1 MWRVVAIVQPALHSK
16 GTHDVT
22 DKPLLPTINDPA
34 DLRKLPQA
42 KLPQVAEEIREYM
55 IEVLSKI
62 GGHTAASL
70 GPVELALALHYC
82 FDTPRDRLI
91 WDVGH
96 QAYSHKILTGR
107 RDRFPT
113 VKQYGGLS
121 GFLRREESEY
131 DVFNA
136 GHAGTSISAALG
148 MATARDLLGQ
158 DFHVVAVIGDGGLTA
173 GMAMEAFN
181 QAGHDKRRLI
191 VVLNDN
197 EMSIAPNVGAV
208 SGYLNRIRGGQP
220 YNTIKDEIEE
230 LLRSIPGV
238 GEMMFKSAKM
248 VKDAISRAFVPGV
261 LAEEL
266 GFRYYGPINGHDTD
280 ALVTAFQEAKHHD
293 HPVLIHTLT
302 KKGKGYAPAERD
314 PYSWHGTTPFD
325 LATGTFVKPK
335 AVAPSYTQVFAET
348 TIKLM
353 EQDAKVVAIT
363 AAMPD
368 GTGLNKVSPRFPERV
383 IDVGI
388 AEQHAVTLAA
398 GMALEGTKPIVAI
411 YSTFLQRAFDQVVH
425 DVCLMDIP
433 VAFAID
439 RGGIVGADG
448 PTHHGLLDFA
458 YLRALP
464 NMVVMAPKDENELAR
479 MLKTAVDL
487 DHPASVRYPRGN
499 GLGVTMEDPITPVE
513 VGKGELLREGRDAA
527 ILAVGHMVQPA
538 VEAAERLAAEGLEVA
553 VVNARFVKPLDEEML
568 LALADTTGCVV
579 TVEDHFLAGGFGSA
593 VLELLAD
600 RGRSHVKVGR
610 LGVPDGVHQ
619 HGPQE
624 LLRAKFGIDADGIA
638 NRVRELIA
646 SERRVGQAR

>member
-1 MWRVVAIVQPALHSK
+1 
-16 GTHDVT
+16 VT
-22 DKPLLPTINDPA
+22 DKPLLPTIDDPA
-34 DLRKLPQA
+34 DLRKLPQS
-42 KLPQVAEEIREYM
+42 KLPQVAQEIREYM

-70 GPVELALALHYC
+70 GPVELALALHYV
-82 FDTPRDRLI
+82 FDTPRDRLV

-148 MATARDLLGQ
+148 MATARDLLGK
-158 DFHVVAVIGDGGLTA
+158 DFHVIAVIGDGGLTA

-280 ALVTAFQEAKHHD
+280 ALVAAFQEAKHHD

-302 KKGKGYAPAERD
+302 MKGKGYAPAERD

-325 LATGTFVKPK
+325 LATGTFVKSK
-335 AVAPSYTQVFAET
+335 ASAPSYTQVFAET
-348 TIKLM
+348 TAKLM
-353 EQDAKVVAIT
+353 ALDERVVAIT

-368 GTGLNKVSPRFPERV
+368 GTGLNKVSPKFPDRV

-398 GMALEGTKPIVAI
+398 GMALEGTKPICAI

-487 DHPASVRYPRGN
+487 EHPASVRYPRGN
-499 GLGVTMEDPITPVE
+499 GLGVPIEDPITAVE

-527 ILAVGHMVQPA
+527 IIAIGHMVQPA
-538 VEAAERLAAEGLEVA
+538 VEAAEQLAAEGLEVA
-553 VVNARFVKPLDEEML
+553 VVNARFVKPLDEEMI
-568 LALADTTGCVV
+568 LALADTTGCLV

-600 RGRSHVKVGR
+600 NGRSHIKVGR

-624 LLRAKFGIDADGIA
+624 LLRAKFGIDADGIVK
-638 NRVRELIA
+638 RVRELVA
-646 SERRVGQAR
+646 AERRLGVIR

>member
-1 MWRVVAIVQPALHSK
+1 
-16 GTHDVT
+16 VT
-22 DKPLLPTINDPA
+22 DKPLLSSIDDPK
-34 DLRKLPQA
+34 DLRKLPPA

-70 GPVELALALHYC
+70 GPVELAIALHYC
-82 FDTPRDRLI
+82 FDTPRDRLV

-113 VKQYGGLS
+113 VKQHGGIS

-136 GHAGTSISAALG
+136 GHAGTSLSAAMG
-148 MATARDLLGQ
+148 MATARDIKGEN
-158 DFHVVAVIGDGGLTA
+158 FHVVAVIGDGGLTA
-173 GMAMEAFN
+173 GMAMEALN
-181 QAGHDKRRLI
+181 HAGHDKRRLI

-230 LLRSIPGV
+230 VLKSIPGV
-238 GEMMFKSAKM
+238 GELRFKSAKL

-266 GFRYYGPINGHDTD
+266 GFRYYGPINGHDTE
-280 ALVTAFQEAKHHD
+280 ALLEVFNEVKGLD

-302 KKGKGYAPAERD
+302 MKGKGYEPAERD

-325 LATGTFVKPK
+325 IATGAFVKPK
-335 AVAPSYTQVFAET
+335 ATAPSYTQVFAET
-348 TIKLM
+348 TVRLM
-353 EQDAKVVAIT
+353 EADPNVVAIT

-368 GTGLNKVSPRFPERV
+368 GTGLNKVSPRFPDRV

-398 GMALEGTKPIVAI
+398 GMALEGIRPICAI
-411 YSTFLQRAFDQVVH
+411 YSTFLQRAFDQVAH

-439 RGGIVGADG
+439 RGGLVGADG
-448 PTHHGLLDFA
+448 PTHHGLLDFT
-458 YLRALP
+458 YLRSLP
-464 NMVVMAPKDENELAR
+464 NMIVMAPKDENELAR
-479 MLKTAVDL
+479 MLKTAVYAG
-487 DHPASVRYPRGN
+487 HPAAVRFPRGN
-499 GLGVTMEDPITPVE
+499 GVGVAMDETLEAVE
-513 VGKGELLREGRDAA
+513 IGKGELLREGLDVA
-527 ILAVGHMVQPA
+527 IVAIGHMVPEA
-538 VEAAERLAAEGLEVA
+538 VAAAERLAAEGINAA
-553 VVNARFVKPLDEEML
+553 VVNARFVKPLDEELL
-568 LALADTTGCVV
+568 LALADTVGSIV

-593 VLELLAD
+593 LLELFEA
-600 RGRSHVKVGR
+600 RGRSHVRVSR
-610 LGVPDGVHQ
+610 IGVPDGVHQ
-619 HGPQE
+619 HGTIE
-624 LLRAKFGIDADGIA
+624 LLRARFGLDADGIA
-638 NRVRELIA
+638 TRVRELIA
-646 SERRVGQAR
+646 SDRRIGAVR

>member
-1 MWRVVAIVQPALHSK
+1 
-16 GTHDVT
+16 VT
-22 DKPLLPTINDPA
+22 EKLLPTIDDPK
-34 DLRKLPQA
+34 DLRKLPQS

-148 MATARDLLGQ
+148 MATARDLKG
-158 DFHVVAVIGDGGLTA
+158 DDYHVVAVIGDGGLTA

-208 SGYLNRIRGGQP
+208 SGYLNRIRGGQA
-220 YNTIKDEIEE
+220 YNTIKDDVEK
-230 LLRSIPGV
+230 LLKAIPGV
-238 GEMMFKSAKM
+238 GDIMFESAKM
-248 VKDAISRAFVPGV
+248 VKDALSRAFVPGV

-280 ALVTAFQEAKHHD
+280 ALVEVFNEVKKLD
-293 HPVLIHTLT
+293 HPVLIHALT
-302 KKGKGYAPAERD
+302 MKGKGYEPAERD

-325 LATGTFVKPK
+325 IATGSFVKAK
-335 AVAPSYTQVFAET
+335 SAAPSYTQVFADT
-348 TIKLM
+348 TIRLM
-353 EQDAKVVAIT
+353 EEDPRVVAVT

-368 GTGLNKVSPRFPERV
+368 GTGLNKVSPRFPDRV

-398 GMALEGTKPIVAI
+398 GMALEGMRPICAI

-439 RGGIVGADG
+439 RGGFVGADG
-448 PTHHGLLDFA
+448 PTHHGLLDFT

-464 NMVVMAPKDENELAR
+464 NMIVMASKDENELAR
-479 MLKTAVDL
+479 MLKTAVECG
-487 DHPASVRYPRGN
+487 HPASVRYPRGN
-499 GLGVTMEDPITPVE
+499 GLGVAMDEQLEPIE
-513 VGKGELLREGRDAA
+513 IGKAELLREGPDAA
-527 ILAVGHMVQPA
+527 IFAIGHMVAPA
-538 VEAAERLAAEGLEVA
+538 VEAAAKLAEEGLEVS
-553 VVNARFVKPLDEEML
+553 VVNARFVRPLDTEML
-568 LALADTTGCVV
+568 LALADSVGCIV
-579 TVEDHFLAGGFGSA
+579 TVEDHFLDGGFGSA
-593 VLELLAD
+593 VLEALEAN
-600 RGRSHVKVGR
+600 GRHHVRVAR
-610 LGVPDGVHQ
+610 MGVPVGVHQ
-619 HGPQE
+619 HGSQE
-624 LLRAKFGIDADGIA
+624 TLRARFGLDTDGIA
-638 NRVRELIA
+638 TRVRDLVA
-646 SERRVGQAR
+646 ADRRVGSPR

>member
-1 MWRVVAIVQPALHSK
+1 M
-16 GTHDVT
+16 T
-22 DKPLLPTINDPA
+22 DKPLLFAIEDPK
-34 DLRKLPQA
+34 DLRKLPPS
-42 KLPQVAEEIREYM
+42 KLPQVAQEIREYM

-70 GPVELALALHYC
+70 GPVELAIAIHYA
-82 FDTPRDRLI
+82 FDTPRDRLV

-113 VKQYGGLS
+113 IKQHGGLS

-136 GHAGTSISAALG
+136 GHAGTSLSAALG
-148 MATARDLLGQ
+148 MATARDIKGE

-173 GMAMEAFN
+173 GMAMEALN
-181 QAGHDKRRLI
+181 HAGHDKRRLV

-230 LLRSIPGV
+230 LLKAIPGV
-238 GEMMFKSAKM
+238 GDLMFKSAKLI
-248 VKDAISRAFVPGV
+248 KDAISRAFVPGV

-266 GFRYYGPINGHDTD
+266 GFRYYGPINGHDTE
-280 ALVTAFQEAKHHD
+280 ALLAVFEEVKHLD

-302 KKGKGYAPAERD
+302 MKGKGYEPAERD

-325 LATGTFVKPK
+325 IATGAFVKPK
-335 AVAPSYTQVFAET
+335 AAAPTYTQVFAET
-348 TIKLM
+348 TARLM
-353 EQDAKVVAIT
+353 EADASVVAVT

-368 GTGLNKVSPRFPERV
+368 GTGLNKVSPKFPGRV

-398 GMALEGTKPIVAI
+398 GMALEGIRPICAI

-433 VAFAID
+433 VAFAVD
-439 RGGIVGADG
+439 RGGLVGADG
-448 PTHHGLLDFA
+448 PTHHGLLDFT

-464 NMVVMAPKDENELAR
+464 NMIVMAPKDENELAR
-479 MLKTAVDL
+479 MLKTAVYAG
-487 DHPASVRYPRGN
+487 HPASVRYPRGN
-499 GLGVTMEDPITPVE
+499 GVGVPMDETIETVE
-513 VGKGELLREGRDAA
+513 IGKGELLAEGPDVA
-527 ILAVGHMVQPA
+527 IVAIGHMVPEA
-538 VEAAERLAAEGLEVA
+538 VAAAERLAAEGVSA
-553 VVNARFVKPLDEEML
+553 TVMNARFVKPLDEEML
-568 LALADTTGCVV
+568 LALADTVGRIV
-579 TVEDHFLAGGFGSA
+579 TVEDHYLSGGFGSA
-593 VLELLAD
+593 VLELLEA
-600 RGRSHVKVGR
+600 RGRSHVRVSR
-610 LGVPDGVHQ
+610 IGVPDGVHQ
-619 HGPQE
+619 HGTIE
-624 LLRAKFGIDADGIA
+624 LLRARFALDAEGIA
-638 NRVRELIA
+638 ARVRELIA
-646 SERRVGQAR
+646 SDRRVGAVR

>member
-1 MWRVVAIVQPALHSK
+1 
-16 GTHDVT
+16 
-22 DKPLLPTINDPA
+22 
-34 DLRKLPQA
+34 
-42 KLPQVAEEIREYM
+42 M
-55 IEVLSKI
+55 IETLSKI

-70 GPVELALALHYC
+70 GPVELALTLHYC
-82 FDTPRDRLI
+82 FDTPRDRLV

-96 QAYSHKILTGR
+96 QAYSHKIITGR

-113 VKQYGGLS
+113 VKQNGGIS

-148 MATARDLLGQ
+148 MATARDLLGEE
-158 DFHVVAVIGDGGLTA
+158 FHVVAVIGDGGLTA

-181 QAGHDKRRLI
+181 QAGHDKRRLV

-238 GEMMFKSAKM
+238 GDAIFKSAKM

-280 ALVTAFQEAKHHD
+280 ALIAVFEEVKHLD

-302 KKGKGYAPAERD
+302 KKGKGYEPAERD

-325 LATGTFVKPK
+325 IATGSFVKSKPG
-335 AVAPSYTQVFAET
+335 APSYTQVFAET
-348 TIKLM
+348 TLKLM
-353 EQDAKVVAIT
+353 EADERVVAVT

-398 GMALEGTKPIVAI
+398 GMALEGIKPIVAI
-411 YSTFLQRAFDQVVH
+411 YSTFLQRAYDQVVH

-448 PTHHGLLDFA
+448 PTHHGLLDFT
-458 YLRALP
+458 YLRSLP
-464 NMVVMAPKDENELAR
+464 NMVVMAGKDENELAR
-479 MLKTAVDL
+479 MLKTAVEL
-487 DHPASVRYPRGN
+487 DHPAAVRYPRGN
-499 GLGVTMEDPITPVE
+499 GLGVPIDDPLEPLEI
-513 VGKGELLREGRDAA
+513 GKGELVRDGADGA
-527 ILAVGHMVQPA
+527 IVAIGHMVPPA
-538 VEAAERLAAEGLEVA
+538 IEAADRLAAEGIHVS
-553 VVNARFVKPLDEEML
+553 VMNARFVKPLDEEML
-568 LALADTTGCVV
+568 LALADTTGCLV
-579 TVEDHFLAGGFGSA
+579 TVEDHYLAGGFGSA
-593 VLELLAD
+593 VLELLEA
-600 RGRSHVKVGR
+600 RGRSGLRIAR

-619 HGPQE
+619 HGPPE
-624 LLRAKFGIDADGIA
+624 LIRARFGLDADGIVA
-638 NRVRELIA
+638 RVKELIA
-646 SERRVGQAR
+646 ADRRIGAVR

>member
-1 MWRVVAIVQPALHSK
+1 
-16 GTHDVT
+16 
-22 DKPLLPTINDPA
+22 LLATIDDPK
-34 DLRKLPQA
+34 DLRKLPPS
-42 KLPQVAEEIREYM
+42 KLPQLAQEIREYM
-55 IEVLSKI
+55 IETLSKI

-96 QAYSHKILTGR
+96 QAYSHKIITGR

-113 VKQYGGLS
+113 VKQNGGLS

-148 MATARDLLGQ
+148 MAIARDLKGE
-158 DFHVVAVIGDGGLTA
+158 DYDVVAVIGDGGLTA

-181 QAGHDKRRLI
+181 QAGHDKRRLV

-230 LLRSIPGV
+230 VLKAIPGV
-238 GEMMFKSAKM
+238 GDALFKSAKL

-280 ALVTAFQEAKHHD
+280 ALIAVFNEVRHLD
-293 HPVLIHTLT
+293 HPVLVHTLT
-302 KKGKGYAPAERD
+302 MKGKGYEPAERD

-325 LATGTFVKPK
+325 IATGSFVKSK
-335 AVAPSYTQVFAET
+335 APAPSYTHVFAET

-353 EQDAKVVAIT
+353 EADPRVVAIT

-368 GTGLNKVSPRFPERV
+368 GTGLNLVSPRFPDRV
-383 IDVGI
+383 VDVGI

-398 GMALEGTKPIVAI
+398 GMALEGIKPICAI
-411 YSTFLQRAFDQVVH
+411 YSTFLQRAYDQVVH

-433 VAFAID
+433 VAFAVD
-439 RGGIVGADG
+439 RGGLVGADG
-448 PTHHGLLDFA
+448 PTHHGLLDFT
-458 YLRALP
+458 YLRSMP
-464 NMVVMAPKDENELAR
+464 NMVVMSPKDENELAR

-487 DHPASVRYPRGN
+487 DHPAAVRFPRGN
-499 GLGVTMEDPITPVE
+499 GLGVPIDDPLEPVE
-513 VGKGELLREGRDAA
+513 IGKGELLREGSDAA
-527 ILAVGHMVQPA
+527 IVAIGHMVPPA
-538 VEAAERLAAEGLEVA
+538 IEAAERLAAEGISVA
-553 VVNARFVKPLDEEML
+553 VMNARFVKPLDEAML
-568 LALADTTGCVV
+568 LALADTIGCLV

-593 VLELLAD
+593 VLELLEA
-600 RGRSHVKVGR
+600 RGRSGVRVSR
-610 LGVPDGVHQ
+610 VGVPDGVHQ
-619 HGPQE
+619 HGAPE
-624 LLRAKFGIDADGIA
+624 VLRARFGLDADGIA
-638 NRVRELIA
+638 SRVREFVA
-646 SERRVGQAR
+646 ADRRIGAVR

>member
-1 MWRVVAIVQPALHSK
+1 MKERS
-16 GTHDVT
+16 
-22 DKPLLPTINDPA
+22 LLATIDDPA
-34 DLRKLPQA
+34 DLRKLPPN
-42 KLPQVAEEIREYM
+42 KLPQLAEEIREYM

-70 GPVELALALHYC
+70 GPVELAIALHYC
-82 FDTPRDRLI
+82 FDTPRDRVV

-107 RDRFPT
+107 RERFPT
-113 VKQYGGLS
+113 VKQNGGIS

-148 MATARDLLGQ
+148 IATARDLKAEN
-158 DFHVVAVIGDGGLTA
+158 FHVVAVIGDGGLTA
-173 GMAMEAFN
+173 GMAMEAIN
-181 QAGHDKRRLI
+181 QAGHQKGRFI

-208 SGYLNRIRGGQP
+208 AGYLNRIRGGQP
-220 YNTIKDEIEE
+220 YNAIKDEIEE
-230 LLRSIPGV
+230 ILKSIPAV
-238 GEMMFKSAKM
+238 GDLMFKSAKM
-248 VKDAISRAFVPGV
+248 VKDAVSRAFVPGV

-280 ALVTAFQEAKHHD
+280 ALIEAFTEAKRAE
-293 HPVLIHTLT
+293 HPVLIHALT
-302 KKGKGYAPAERD
+302 KKGKGYPPAERD

-325 LATGTFVKPK
+325 LATGTFIKPK
-335 AVAPSYTQVFAET
+335 ATAPSYTQVFADATAE
-348 TIKLM
+348 LM
-353 EQDAKVVAIT
+353 AEDPKIVAIT

-368 GTGLNKVSPRFPERV
+368 GTGLNKVMPRFPDRV
-383 IDVGI
+383 FDVGI

-398 GMALEGTKPIVAI
+398 GMATEGIKPIVAI

-425 DVCLMDIP
+425 DVCLMDLP
-433 VAFAID
+433 VTFAMD
-439 RGGIVGADG
+439 RGGLVGADG

-458 YLRALP
+458 YMRALP

-487 DHPASVRYPRGN
+487 PHPASLRFPRGN
-499 GLGVTMEDPITPVE
+499 GLGVKVQHPIEPLE
-513 VGKGELLREGRDAA
+513 VGKAEVVRDGRDVV
-527 ILAVGHMVQPA
+527 ILAIGHMVEPSERAAEQLA
-538 VEAAERLAAEGLEVA
+538 RDGVEAT

-568 LALADTTGCVV
+568 LVLADSIGRIV

-593 VLELLAD
+593 VLEALEAHGRSQVRVARIGVAD
-600 RGRSHVKVGR
+600 RVV
-610 LGVPDGVHQ
+610 Q
-619 HGPQE
+619 HGAPDV
-624 LLRAKFGIDADGIA
+624 LRARFGLDADGIA
-638 NRVRELIA
+638 ARVRELIA
-646 SERRVGQAR
+646 IEHGIGARG

>member
-1 MWRVVAIVQPALHSK
+1 MLLTERPEHHV
-16 GTHDVT
+16 THT
-22 DKPLLPTINDPA
+22 PLLPTIDDPS
-34 DLRKLPQA
+34 DLRKLPTSR
-42 KLPQVAEEIREYM
+42 LPQVAQEIREFM
-55 IEVLSKI
+55 IETLSKI

-70 GPVELALALHYC
+70 GPVELSLALHYA

-121 GFLRREESEY
+121 GFLRREESPY

-148 MATARDLLGQ
+148 MAIARDLKGD
-158 DFHVVAVIGDGGLTA
+158 DFHVIAVIGDGGLTA

-230 LLRSIPGV
+230 LLKSIPGV

-280 ALVTAFQEAKHHD
+280 ALLEVFEEAKNLD

-302 KKGKGYAPAERD
+302 KKGKGYEPAERD

-325 LATGTFVKPK
+325 IASGAFIKSKAT
-335 AVAPSYTQVFAET
+335 APTYTQVFADT
-348 TIKLM
+348 TASMM
-353 EQDAKVVAIT
+353 ERDERIVAIT

-368 GTGLNKVSPRFPERV
+368 GTGLNKVSPQFPDRV

-398 GMALEGTKPIVAI
+398 GMALEGMKPICAI

-433 VAFAID
+433 VAFAVD

-448 PTHHGLLDFA
+448 PTHHGLLDFT

-464 NMVVMAPKDENELAR
+464 NMIVMASKDENELAR
-479 MLKTAVDL
+479 MLKTAVEAG
-487 DHPASVRYPRGN
+487 HPAAVRFPRGN
-499 GLGVTMEDPITPVE
+499 GLGVQIDE
-513 VGKGELLREGRDAA
+513 VLEPLEIGKGELLREGRDGA
-527 ILAVGHMVQPA
+527 IVAIGHMVSEA
-538 VEAAERLAAEGLEVA
+538 VEAAERLAAEGVEVA
-553 VVNARFVKPLDEEML
+553 VMNARFVRPIDTEMV
-568 LALADTTGCVV
+568 LALADTAGCLV
-579 TVEDHFLAGGFGSA
+579 TVEDHFLDGGFGSA
-593 VLELLAD
+593 ILETLEAH
-600 RGRSHVKVGR
+600 GRSSVKIAR
-610 LGVPDGVHQ
+610 LGVPVGVHQ
-619 HGPQE
+619 HGPPE
-624 LLRAKFGIDADGIA
+624 VLRARFGIDAAGIA
-638 NRVRELIA
+638 QRVRDLIA
-646 SERRVGQAR
+646 ADRRLGVHR